1 MGQCDGFSDLV
12 ALASASRVNLYVPRQ
27 FTSRGSWFLI
37 ELSSPLSFL
46 PIVAI
51 FAAMYFLLIRPQR
64 KRAKEQ
70 KELQGALAEG
80 DHVVLNSGIYGYIS
94 QIEEGMPYIWFEAN
108 TGVEFRINR
117 SAVAGKTPDPANPAA
132 DQK

>member
-1 MGQCDGFSDLV
+1 MPMFNVISI
-12 ALASASRVNLYVPRQ
+12 LAA
-27 FTSRGSWFLI
+27 TSSSS
-37 ELSSPLSFL
+37 SSPLSFL

-51 FAAMYFLLIRPQR
+51 FGAMYFVLIRPQR

-70 KELQGALAEG
+70 KDLQSALAEG

-94 QIEEGMPYIWFEAN
+94 QIEDDKPYIWFEAN

-117 SAVAGKTPDPANPAA
+117 SAVAGKTPDPANPPIE
-132 DQK
+132 QK

>member
-1 MGQCDGFSDLV
+1 MPRFNVISI
-12 ALASASRVNLYVPRQ
+12 LAAS
-27 FTSRGSWFLI
+27 SSSS
-37 ELSSPLSFL
+37 SSPLSFL

-51 FAAMYFLLIRPQR
+51 FGAMYFVLIRPQR

-70 KELQGALAEG
+70 KDLQSALAEG

-94 QIEEGMPYIWFEAN
+94 QIEDDKPYIWFEAN

-117 SAVAGKTPDPANPAA
+117 SAVAGKTPDPANPPAE
-132 DQK
+132 QK

>member
-1 MGQCDGFSDLV
+1 MFNVISI
-12 ALASASRVNLYVPRQ
+12 LAAS
-27 FTSRGSWFLI
+27 SSSS
-37 ELSSPLSFL
+37 SSPLSFL

-51 FAAMYFLLIRPQR
+51 FGAMYFVLIRPQR

-70 KELQGALAEG
+70 KDLQSALAEV

-94 QIEEGMPYIWFEAN
+94 QIEDDKPYIWFEAN

-117 SAVAGKTPDPANPAA
+117 SAVAGKTPDPAKPDAE
-132 DQK
+132 QK

>member
-1 MGQCDGFSDLV
+1 MFNVISI
-12 ALASASRVNLYVPRQ
+12 LAAS
-27 FTSRGSWFLI
+27 SSSS
-37 ELSSPLSFL
+37 SSPLSFL

-51 FAAMYFLLIRPQR
+51 FGAMYFVLIRPQR

-70 KELQGALAEG
+70 KDLQSALAEG

-94 QIEEGMPYIWFEAN
+94 QIEDDKPYIWFEAN

-117 SAVAGKTPDPANPAA
+117 SAVAGKTPDPASPPAE
-132 DQK
+132 QK

>member
-1 MGQCDGFSDLV
+1 MPMFNVISV
-12 ALASASRVNLYVPRQ
+12 FAASS
-27 FTSRGSWFLI
+27 SSS
-37 ELSSPLSFL
+37 SSPLSFL

-51 FAAMYFLLIRPQR
+51 FGAMYFVLIRPQR

-70 KELQGALAEG
+70 KDLQSALAEG

-94 QIEEGMPYIWFEAN
+94 QIEDDKPYIWFEAN

-117 SAVAGKTPDPANPAA
+117 SAVAGKTPDPANPPTE
-132 DQK
+132 QK